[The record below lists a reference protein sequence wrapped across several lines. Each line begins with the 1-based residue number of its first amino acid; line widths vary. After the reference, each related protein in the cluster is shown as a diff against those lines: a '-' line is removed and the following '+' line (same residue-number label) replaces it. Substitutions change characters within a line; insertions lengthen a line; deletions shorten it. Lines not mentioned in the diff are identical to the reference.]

1 MTQTP
6 AAWFPDPEDP
16 TQYRYWD
23 GTAWTEHRSPR
34 TSPAGDQLSQAGQ
47 DLADG
52 LSKGFTA
59 VGGWLNQ
66 NVPMPGQHTFA
77 SVAAACQ
84 DEPPREPLSHSV
96 ELVHAPTDLPALLPL
111 FAGSSVALTPEG
123 GTLEQ
128 SCRFV
133 PNPWD
138 PRDPTGV
145 AVLVGTTHRRPV
157 PGGRRRGVLP
167 AARGP
172 GLAQPA
178 RHRHRVDLG
187 VRVRA
192 GADRAR
198 DRADRRGRGV
208 RGGRGSARRRRAAG
222 TSRGSPRTA
231 TARSPRR

>member
-34 TSPAGDQLSQAGQ
+34 KSPTGDQLSQAGK

-96 ELVHAPTDLPALLPL
+96 ELVHAPTDLPGLLPL

-123 GTLEQ
+123 GTS
-128 SCRFV
+128 SCRAGSC
-133 PNPWD
+133 
-138 PRDPTGV
+138 PTR
-145 AVLVGTTHRRPV
+145 GTRGTRPAWRSWSVRRPSAASRPPTPRRTARRSRPWPRASCSP
-157 PGGRRRGVLP
+157 PGPCRSGRPGSGQVQT
-167 AARGP
+167 ARGT
-172 GLAQPA
+172 A
-178 RHRHRVDLG
+178 RI
-187 VRVRA
+187 A
-192 GADRAR
+192 E
-198 DRADRRGRGV
+198 
-208 RGGRGSARRRRAAG
+208 ARRTLA
-222 TSRGSPRTA
+222 
-231 TARSPRR
+231 

>member
-34 TSPAGDQLSQAGQ
+34 KSPTGDQLSQAGK

-84 DEPPREPLSHSV
+84 DEAPREPLSHSV
-96 ELVHAPTDLPALLPL
+96 ELVHAPADLPGLLPL

-123 GTLEQ
+123 GTLEL

-145 AVLVGTTHRRPV
+145 AVLVGATTV
-157 PGGRRRGVLP
+157 GRFP
-167 AARGP
+167 AADAAAYCPPLAALASRQILATGTVSIWASGSGQVQTARGTARIADVSAYTDGP
-172 GLAQPA
+172 G
-178 RHRHRVDLG
+178 
-187 VRVRA
+187 
-192 GADRAR
+192 
-198 DRADRRGRGV
+198 
-208 RGGRGSARRRRAAG
+208 
-222 TSRGSPRTA
+222 
-231 TARSPRR
+231 

>member
-1 MTQTP
+1 MTETPP

-23 GTAWTEHRSPR
+23 GAAWTEHRAPR
-34 TSPAGDQLSQAGQ
+34 SATSEQLASAGQ

-52 LSKGFTA
+52 LARGFTA

-66 NVPMPGQHTFA
+66 NVATPGQRTFA

-96 ELVHAPTDLPALLPL
+96 ELVHAPTDLPGLLPL
-111 FAGSSVALTPEG
+111 FASSSVALTPEG

-128 SCRFV
+128 QCRFV

-145 AVLVGTTHRRPV
+145 AVFVGATIV
-157 PGGRRRGVLP
+157 GRFP
-167 AARGP
+167 AADAAAYCP
-172 GLAQPA
+172 PLAALASCGLLATGTVSIWASGSGQVQTA
-178 RHRHRVDLG
+178 R
-187 VRVRA
+187 
-192 GADRAR
+192 
-198 DRADRRGRGV
+198 
-208 RGGRGSARRRRAAG
+208 
-222 TSRGSPRTA
+222 A
-231 TARSPRR
+231 TARIGEVAAYA